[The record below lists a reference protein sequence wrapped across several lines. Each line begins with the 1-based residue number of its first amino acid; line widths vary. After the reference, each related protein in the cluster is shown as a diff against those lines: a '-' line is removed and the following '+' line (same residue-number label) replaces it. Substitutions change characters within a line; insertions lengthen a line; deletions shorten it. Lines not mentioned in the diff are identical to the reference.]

1 MEMIYV
7 FTNRVRLCIF
17 HLLFLLA
24 GVSVTPFASAQI
36 DPGDTYCAN
45 YMYSLSDNDFSVDFN
60 ISLNSYNS
68 GWEPPAYSYMHV
80 GNYNCEMIHRPQVKV
95 CAIYQDGGNVEC
107 AVGYALT
114 GRKYRGSNPGSVY
127 FDDSSLNPSNPYLY
141 IDGFL
146 DRGTHCSE
154 GEHIYAP
161 FPKGYRYVPFD
172 GFKLYSTANW
182 SQCIYPQIANYL
194 MYDDGDDY
202 IAYGRNVVIKQYTWN
217 KSLFSYGNIDCSSI
231 AHDCLQV
238 IVEIQPYYSDDLEYK
253 NNFDFRY
260 SPPFYVRCPPYAKF
274 SPVHGA
280 CYILEA
286 DELLAGTGINDADLF
301 AQPGG
306 GDKFHVNFNSVNL
319 LNQISKPGIHQ
330 CPSPLKTTFRG
341 QVITFFDY
349 SDACQML
356 GDYVKPFVLLLGSF
370 ISIAILLGISTAS
383 ISANE
388 G

>member
-1 MEMIYV
+1 MIHV
-7 FTNRVRLCIF
+7 FANRVRLCVF

-45 YMYSLSDNDFSVDFN
+45 YMYGLPENQFYFDFN
-60 ISLNSYNS
+60 ISWDSYNS
-68 GWEPPAYSYMHV
+68 GWEPSAYQYMSV
-80 GNYNCEMIHRPQVKV
+80 GNYNCEMIFKSQMTICRVPEVGATV
-95 CAIYQDGGNVEC
+95 ICN
-107 AVGYALT
+107 VGYALT
-114 GRKYRGSNPGSVY
+114 GRKWRGSNPGSDY
-127 FDDSSLNPSNPYLY
+127 FNDSSLNPSNPYFY
-141 IDGFL
+141 SDGSF

-172 GFKLYSTANW
+172 GFKMYSTGNW
-182 SQCIYPQIANYL
+182 SQCIWPIVAEFLQFDAEDN
-194 MYDDGDDY
+194 
-202 IAYGRNVVIKQYTWN
+202 IAYGRDVVIRSYTWN
-217 KSLFSYGNIDCSSI
+217 KSLGSYGSNKNCSSI
-231 AHDCLQV
+231 VHDCLQV
-238 IVEIQPYYSDDLEYK
+238 IAEIRPVASDDWEFK
-253 NNFDFRY
+253 NPFEERY
-260 SPPFYVRCPPYAKF
+260 SPLLYVRCPPYAKF

-286 DELLAGTGINDADLF
+286 DELLAGTGISNADLY
-301 AQPGG
+301 AQPGS
-306 GDKFHVNFNSVNL
+306 GDKLHVNFNSVNL
-319 LNQISKPGIHQ
+319 LSKVSKSGINQ
-330 CPSPLKTTFRG
+330 CPSPLTTNFKG
-341 QVITFFDY
+341 QNITFFDY

>member
-1 MEMIYV
+1 MEHV
-7 FTNRVRLCIF
+7 FANRVRLCVF

-45 YMYSLSDNDFSVDFN
+45 YMYGLSDNDFTVDLT
-60 ISLNSYNS
+60 ISLNSYNN
-68 GWEPPAYSYMHV
+68 GWEPPAYQYMSV
-80 GNYNCEMIHRPQVKV
+80 GNYNCEMIHRPQVRV
-95 CAIYQDGGNVEC
+95 CWIYEDEGSVTCE
-107 AVGYALT
+107 VGYALT
-114 GRKYRGSNPGSVY
+114 GRKWRGSNPGSDY
-127 FDDSSLNPSNPYLY
+127 FNDSSLNPSNPYLY
-141 IDGFL
+141 ADGSFE
-146 DRGTHCSE
+146 RGTHCSE

-172 GFKLYSTANW
+172 GFKLYSTDNW
-182 SQCIYPQIANYL
+182 SQCIYPQLANYL
-194 MYDDGDDY
+194 AYDGDDN

-217 KSLFSYGNIDCSSI
+217 KSLFGHGSIDCSSI
-231 AHDCLQV
+231 EHDCLQV
-238 IVEIQPYYSDDLEYK
+238 IVDIQPYYSDDWEYK
-253 NNFDFRY
+253 NNFEYRY
-260 SPPFYVRCPPYAKF
+260 SPSLYVRCPPYAKF

-286 DELLAGTGINDADLF
+286 DELLAGTNISNADLY
-301 AQPGG
+301 AQPGS
-306 GDKFHVNFNSVNL
+306 GDKLHVNFNSVNL
-319 LNQISKPGIHQ
+319 LSKVSKSGINQ
-330 CPSPLKTTFRG
+330 CPSPLTTNFKG
-341 QVITFFDY
+341 QKITFFDY